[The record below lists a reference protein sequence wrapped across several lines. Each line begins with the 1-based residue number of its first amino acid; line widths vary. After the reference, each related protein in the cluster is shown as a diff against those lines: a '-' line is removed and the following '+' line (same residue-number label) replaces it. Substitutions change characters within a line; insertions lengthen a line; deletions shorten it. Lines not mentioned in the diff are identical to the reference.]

1 MRYPRLLKGTM
12 ACSDYLDCNIL
23 IRQHILFIDIRS
35 SEGWERMILQ
45 ILLLTNYYDD
55 FSILNLTLLPLFLF
69 RKLFFWV
76 FMGKSL
82 FFQLFPT
89 FLIIALNLLLINLSL
104 LETLSSIAKILS
116 LPLNSLLDYFV
127 LLGTI

>member
-35 SEGWERMILQ
+35 SEGWKRMILQ
-45 ILLLTNYYDD
+45 ILLLTNYYDN

-69 RKLFFWV
+69 RKLFFGSLWV
-76 FMGKSL
+76 NPSSSNC
-82 FFQLFPT
+82 FQPF
-89 FLIIALNLLLINLSL
+89 
-104 LETLSSIAKILS
+104 
-116 LPLNSLLDYFV
+116 
-127 LLGTI
+127 